1 VAAAAASGSGVE
13 DLAKRLL
20 AGDRRALARVITLIE
35 DGTPEGREALRLLYR
50 RTGHAHTVG
59 VTGAPGSGKSTLVY
73 ALARE
78 LRSRGR
84 SVGIVAVD
92 PSSAFSSGALLGDR
106 IRMQE
111 LASDSGVFIRS
122 MATRGFLGGIAAT
135 TPGVV
140 AVLDAAGK
148 DVVIIE
154 TVGAGQ
160 DEVDIAAAAQTTV
173 VVNTPAAGD
182 DVQAMKAGLLEA
194 ADVLVVN
201 KTDLPGTDALVAQLN
216 AALTLAPSSVPPV
229 PILKTVA
236 TAREGIVELAD
247 AVAEHRR
254 YLEESDGLER
264 CHLDQARSQVLA
276 LLRQRLLGDLLRS
289 PKAADLL
296 ERLVEEVAR
305 REIDPYTAADRL
317 VARPKRR

>member
-1 VAAAAASGSGVE
+1 MAAAAASASSVE
-13 DLAKRLL
+13 DLTKRLL
-20 AGDRRALARVITLIE
+20 AGDGRALARVITLIE
-35 DGTPEGREALRLLYR
+35 DDAPEGRQALRLLYPM
-50 RTGHAHTVG
+50 TGRAHTVG

-73 ALARE
+73 VVARE
-78 LRSRGR
+78 LRGRGR

-92 PSSAFSSGALLGDR
+92 PSSAFSHGALLGDR

-111 LASDSGVFIRS
+111 LASDTGVFIRS

-140 AVLDAAGK
+140 AALDAAGK

-182 DVQAMKAGLLEA
+182 DVQAMKAGLLET

-201 KTDLPGTDALVAQLN
+201 KADLPGADTLVGQLS
-216 AALTLAPSSVPPV
+216 AALTLAPAAVPPV
-229 PILKTVA
+229 PVLKTVA
-236 TAREGIVELAD
+236 TASEGVAALVD
-247 AVAEHRR
+247 AIEGHRR

-264 CHLDQARSQVLA
+264 CHLEQARSQVLA
-276 LLRQRLLGDLLRS
+276 LVRHRLLDDLLRS
-289 PKAADLL
+289 PKAEELL
-296 ERLVEEVAR
+296 RRLVEEVAR
-305 REIDPYTAADRL
+305 RQIDPYTAADRL
-317 VARPKRR
+317 AAGS

>member
-1 VAAAAASGSGVE
+1 VAAAAASGSSVE
-13 DLAKRLL
+13 DLTKRLL
-20 AGDRRALARVITLIE
+20 AGDRRALARVITLVE
-35 DGTPEGREALRLLYR
+35 DGTPEGREALRLLYP
-50 RTGHAHTVG
+50 RTGRAHTVG
-59 VTGAPGSGKSTLVY
+59 VTGAPGSGKSTLVC

-78 LRSRGR
+78 IRSRSCSR

-92 PSSAFSSGALLGDR
+92 PSSAFSRGALLGDR

-111 LASDSGVFIRS
+111 LASDPGVFIRS

-140 AVLDAAGK
+140 AALDAAGK
-148 DVVIIE
+148 DIVIIE

-182 DVQAMKAGLLEA
+182 DVQAMKAGLLET

-201 KTDLPGTDALVAQLN
+201 KADLAGADTLVAQLN
-216 AALTLAPSSVPPV
+216 AALTLAPAEGLPV
-229 PILKTVA
+229 PVLKTVA
-236 TAREGIVELAD
+236 TACEGIAELAD

-264 CHLDQARSQVLA
+264 CHLEQARSQVLA
-276 LLRQRLLGDLLRS
+276 LLRRRLVDDLLRS
-289 PKAADLL
+289 PKAAALL
-296 ERLVEEVAR
+296 ERLVEEVACR
-305 REIDPYTAADRL
+305 QIDPYTAADRL
-317 VARPKRR
+317 AFGA